1 MSTNSYEILEETVEY
16 ISKFEEIEFYHLM
29 QLDIILD
36 SDDGSIPPR
45 LRRLIENF
53 SRQTSSERDGLIQSR
68 KQMIRVIDRLPPS
81 LKARMVEASNRPD
94 ASDELIPTFALERG
108 ERDRILEL
116 CERMRRIVFSASEFD
131 QPHRVRLLNRIAA
144 IEAETHKPEG
154 MFDVV
159 RGGIDDLGETLG
171 KFGVNI
177 KPLSDRM
184 NEVVSIARRGTKA
197 YDQLPEPEE
206 VKQLPP
212 PEDDSEEA

>member
-1 MSTNSYEILEETVEY
+1 M
-16 ISKFEEIEFYHLM
+16 
-29 QLDIILD
+29 
-36 SDDGSIPPR
+36 
-45 LRRLIENF
+45 
-53 SRQTSSERDGLIQSR
+53 
-68 KQMIRVIDRLPPS
+68 
-81 LKARMVEASNRPD
+81 
-94 ASDELIPTFALERG
+94 
-108 ERDRILEL
+108 
-116 CERMRRIVFSASEFD
+116 
-131 QPHRVRLLNRIAA
+131 LNRIAA